1 MQLFFIP
8 NLSIDFTIEG
18 EEAGHISR
26 VLRKKVGDIFEVTD
40 GTGKGYK
47 AEIVEIGKN
56 DISAKILEEIKGDF
70 EIKTRVHLA
79 VAPTK
84 NIDRFEWIIEKAV
97 ELGVSEITPILCDR
111 SERKIVNIERMNK
124 LALSAMKQSGRF
136 YLPKVNELVK
146 LEKFKTDSV
155 LKLIAHCEESEIKNE
170 LNQLPITK
178 SVTILIGPEGDFS
191 PKEIEKAKLDNYLP
205 ISLGKSRLRTETAAI
220 YAVSYFRFGG

>member
-8 NLSIDFTIEG
+8 HLSIDFTIEG

-26 VLRKKVGDIFEVTD
+26 VLRKKAGDFFEVTD

-47 AEIVEIGKN
+47 AEILEIGKN

-84 NIDRFEWIIEKAV
+84 NIDRFEWIIEKSV
-97 ELGVSEITPILCDR
+97 ELGVSEITPLICDR

-136 YLPKVNELVK
+136 VLPKVNELVK
-146 LEKFKTDSV
+146 LEKFKTDSE
-155 LKLIAHCEESEIKNE
+155 LKLIAHCEETEKNE

-178 SVTILIGPEGDFS
+178 SVTILIGPEGDFF
-191 PKEIEKAKLDNYLP
+191 PKEIEKLKLENYQP
-205 ISLGKSRLRTETAAI
+205 VSLGKSRLRTETAAI
-220 YAVSYFRFGG
+220 YAVSFFRFNG

>member
-8 NLSIDFTIEG
+8 HLSIDFTIEG

-26 VLRKKVGDIFEVTD
+26 VLRKKVGDFFEVTD

-47 AEIVEIGKN
+47 AEIVEMGKN
-56 DISAKILEEIKGDF
+56 DISARILEEIKVDF

-84 NIDRFEWIIEKAV
+84 NIDRFEWMIEKAV

-124 LALSAMKQSGRF
+124 LALAAMKQSGRF
-136 YLPKVNELVK
+136 LLPKVNELVK
-146 LEKFKTDSV
+146 MEKFKTDSE
-155 LKLIAHCEESEIKNE
+155 LKLIAHCEDIEEKNE

-191 PKEIEKAKLDNYLP
+191 PKEIEKAKMENYQP

-220 YAVSYFRFGG
+220 YAMSFFRFTG

>member
-8 NLSIDFTIEG
+8 HLSIDFTIEG

-26 VLRKKVGDIFEVTD
+26 VLRKKAGDIFEVTD

-47 AEIVEIGKN
+47 AEIVDMGKN
-56 DISAKILEEIKGDF
+56 DISARILEEIKGDF
-70 EIKTRVHLA
+70 EIKTHVHLA

-84 NIDRFEWIIEKAV
+84 NIDRFEWIIEKSV
-97 ELGVSEITPILCDR
+97 ELGVSEITPLICDR

-136 YLPKVNELVK
+136 VLPKVNELVK
-146 LEKFKTDSV
+146 LEKLKSNSE
-155 LKLIAHCEESEIKNE
+155 LKLIAHCEETLKNE
-170 LNQLPITK
+170 LNQLPVAK

-191 PKEIEKAKLDNYLP
+191 PKEIEKAKLENYQP

-220 YAVSYFRFGG
+220 YALSFFRFNG

>member
-1 MQLFFIP
+1 MQLFFIT

-26 VLRKKVGDIFEVTD
+26 VLRKKAGDHFLVTD
-40 GTGKGYK
+40 GIGKGYK

-56 DISAKILEEIKGDF
+56 DISARILEEIKGDF
-70 EIKTRVHLA
+70 EIKTQVHLV

-84 NIDRFEWIIEKAV
+84 NIDRFEWLIEKAV
-97 ELGVSEITPILCDR
+97 ELGVSEITPIICDR

-136 YLPKVNELVK
+136 ILPKVNEAIK
-146 LEKFKTDSV
+146 LDKFKTEAE
-155 LKLIAHCEESEIKNE
+155 LKLIAHCEESDKIE
-170 LNQLPITK
+170 LNQLPVSK
-178 SVTILIGPEGDFS
+178 STTILIGPEGDFS
-191 PKEIEKAKLDNYLP
+191 PKEIEKAKSENYQP

-220 YAVSYFRFGG
+220 YAVSFFRFNG